1 MRKRNYGL
9 HIFLNEEEYL
19 KFTELAKE
27 TGLSRSQLF
36 RYIILGF
43 VPVQAPPADYKT
55 LIRELRAVGNNLNQI
70 LVIARTNGILNV
82 PDLRK
87 AISDLRE
94 VEMLMREAFTIIKK
108 I

>member
-1 MRKRNYGL
+1 MRKRKIKFDLY
-9 HIFLNEEEYL
+9 FDEEELESLNSLCQQTNLNKASLIRYL
-19 KFTELAKE
+19 IKGYCPPE
-27 TGLSRSQLF
+27 S
-36 RYIILGF
+36 
-43 VPVQAPPADYKT
+43 PPADYKT

-94 VEMLMREAFTIIKK
+94 VEMLMREAFTMKKK